1 MPRKLI
7 NDTYEILEEIGS
19 GGMSV
24 IYKARHVRLN
34 TIWAIKKVS
43 KHQNGDWNFLAET
56 NILKRLNHPM
66 LVRIVDILEDDD
78 SVYIV
83 EDFIAGNDLKHLLA
97 IQKKFP
103 EETLRKWFRE
113 LCEVLIYLHEQKP
126 HPIIFRDMKPA
137 NIMLQNDNRLKLID
151 FGIAREY
158 KKDSAGDTTV
168 AFSYGYAAP
177 EQFNARIQSDAR
189 TDIYSLGMTMYH
201 LATGKSPLEPPYEM
215 QPARQLNPDLSAG
228 MEIILKKCTQQ
239 NPSDRYQSVREL
251 LDDLDHIDFYDE
263 SYKAFLK
270 KKKARKITIAALY
283 LCGAL
288 AIGGGYFLRSAEIEQ
303 KYNAL
308 IARAMEMDYE
318 SAVSVFQEAQQLM
331 PDVSAAYTGE
341 IDALYKSGK
350 FANVISRVNDL
361 ESRKAISQHSNQ
373 DIYTLLGSAY
383 YELSDYNNA
392 VTVFKN
398 VYENGSLDN
407 SDALLDYAAALGK
420 TGDYDSASALVDELL
435 KSADD
440 LHAEYMK
447 GELDYL
453 QGNYRD
459 AAESF
464 RTVLNTSDLPDSL
477 KRRTYISL
485 AETYRD
491 SSKLD
496 SSDAQ
501 SIEDPQSKIISLIN
515 DAQNTAG
522 METNS
527 VLWEMK
533 GQAYSTRGRQKDSK
547 EDLIAAAESYRQVLK
562 LGVKK
567 QYLYVNVF
575 ACFEGAGD
583 YEHAAEILDEYQENW
598 PQSFEPHA
606 YRALML
612 AEMQN
617 GSASP
622 DYSEVLKEYN
632 TAVSM
637 STSSDNTELIAQLDS
652 LMDALKQNGY
662 AD

>member
-1 MPRKLI
+1 MPRKII
-7 NDTYEILEEIGS
+7 NDTYEILGEIGS

-43 KHQNGDWNFLAET
+43 KRQNGDWNFLAET
-56 NILKRLNHPM
+56 DILKRLNHPM

-126 HPIIFRDMKPA
+126 HPIIYRDMKPA

-158 KKDSAGDTTV
+158 KKDSTGDTTV

-177 EQFNARIQSDAR
+177 EQFNANIQSDAR

-201 LATGKSPLEPPYEM
+201 LATGKSPLEPPYFM
-215 QPARQLNPDLSAG
+215 PPARQINPELSAG
-228 MEIILKKCTQQ
+228 LEIILQKCTQQ
-239 NPSDRYQSVREL
+239 NPADRYQSVREL
-251 LDDLDHIDFYDE
+251 LDDLDHINYYDE
-263 SYKAFLK
+263 SYKVFLRK
-270 KKKARKITIAALY
+270 KRARETTIIALY
-283 LCGAL
+283 LCGTL
-288 AIGGGYFLRSAEIEQ
+288 AIGGGYFLRSAEIER

-308 IARAMEMDYE
+308 ITQAMEMDYE
-318 SAVSVFQEAQQLM
+318 NAVSIFQEAQRLM
-331 PDVSAAYTGE
+331 PDLSTAYTGE

-350 FANVISRVNDL
+350 FENVISRVAEL
-361 ESRKAISQHSNQ
+361 ESSKAISQVSNQ
-373 DIYTLLGSAY
+373 DIYTILGSAY
-383 YELSDYNNA
+383 YELSDYTNA
-392 VTVFKN
+392 VTVFKS
-398 VYENGSLDN
+398 VYENGSLGN
-407 SDALLDYAAALGK
+407 PDALLDYAAALGK
-420 TGDYDSASALVDELL
+420 TGDYDGASILVDELL
-435 KSADD
+435 ETADD

-453 QGNYRD
+453 KGNYKD

-464 RTVLNTSDLPDSL
+464 SRVLNASDLPDSL
-477 KRRTYISL
+477 KRRAYISL

-491 SSKLD
+491 SSKLEA
-496 SSDAQ
+496 SDDQ
-501 SIEDPQSKIISLIN
+501 SIEEPQSKIISLIN

-533 GQAYSTRGRQKDSK
+533 GQAYSIRGRQNDSK
-547 EDLIAAAESYRQVLK
+547 EDLLSAAESYWQVLK
-562 LGVKK
+562 LGIKK
-567 QYLYVNVF
+567 PYLYVNVF

-583 YEHAAEILDEYQENW
+583 YEHAAQILNEYEENW

-617 GSASP
+617 GSTSP
-622 DYSEVLKEYN
+622 DYSEVLMEYN
-632 TAVSM
+632 KAASM
-637 STSSDNTELIAQLDS
+637 TTSSDNTELIAQLNS
-652 LMDALKQNGY
+652 LMESLKQNGY
-662 AD
+662 VE